1 MSFRT
6 SDSEEKT
13 LQSYLVESIMFVK
26 FSPVGRNDKKE
37 DMGIYGYFKEL
48 FYSANS
54 LKVSRFTSYKFT
66 KFCPEFCLKIWF
78 Y

>member
-37 DMGIYGYFKEL
+37 DIGIYGYFKEL
-48 FYSANS
+48 FYCVNR
-54 LKVSRFTSYKFT
+54 LKNKPFTSCKFT
-66 KFCPEFCLKIWF
+66 DF
-78 Y
+78 